1 MRRIILTSFCC
12 LRDADNVSYEVA
24 TATFTQIEERNRHGL
39 FLVALPY
46 QIGVFTASVAA
57 VAALPLVFHLPTVE
71 TFNELAVTMDVPPQS
86 DLQTPLEVGAWSWNW
101 MEPPL
106 GSASF
111 ILLCMQYI
119 RGQMVNLG
127 MKPYTSWI
135 RSYRGKR
142 LADEFPRY
150 DRKILRSYSETAT
163 IVSKRD
169 WRTSGFRRSQGP

>member
-1 MRRIILTSFCC
+1 M
-12 LRDADNVSYEVA
+12 DNVSYEDA
-24 TATFTQIEERNRHGL
+24 TATFIRIEERNRHGL

-57 VAALPLVFHLPTVE
+57 LAALPLVFHLPTVE
-71 TFNELAVTMDVPPQS
+71 MFNELAVTTEVPPQT
-86 DLQTPLEVGAWSWNW
+86 DLEYPLEVAIWSWNW

-135 RSYRGKR
+135 KSYRGKR
-142 LADEFPRY
+142 LADEFPQY

-163 IVSKRD
+163 FVNKKD
-169 WRTSGFRRSQGP
+169 WRSSGFRRSHGR